1 MKTYKLFIILLSGL
15 LLTGCYSTKSLGECP
30 ERNDKYL
37 FIY

>member
-15 LLTGCYSTKSLGECP
+15 LKSLGECP